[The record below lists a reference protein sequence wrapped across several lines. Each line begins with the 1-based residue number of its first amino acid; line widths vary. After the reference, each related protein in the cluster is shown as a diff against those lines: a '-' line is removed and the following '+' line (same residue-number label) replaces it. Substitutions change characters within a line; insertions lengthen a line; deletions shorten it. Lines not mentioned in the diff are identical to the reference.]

1 MTEPFKTEFID
12 TETAKNW
19 IDSGEAVVVDVRE
32 AQEYST
38 ARIDGAVL
46 IPLSAFDPTSVPAHD
61 GKKLL
66 FHCASGIRC
75 GMAAEKMGNAGH
87 EGTIY
92 RLQGGIQA
100 WHQAGHPLLF
110 G

>member
-1 MTEPFKTEFID
+1 
-12 TETAKNW
+12 
-19 IDSGEAVVVDVRE
+19 
-32 AQEYST
+32 
-38 ARIDGAVL
+38 
-46 IPLSAFDPTSVPAHD
+46 
-61 GKKLL
+61 
-66 FHCASGIRC
+66 
-75 GMAAEKMGNAGH
+75 MAAEKMGNAGH